1 MVISSSLPPALPPQP
16 AGQLRNSSRTRS
28 PDQQTAEESANPA
41 DDSLG
46 QTSAAPAGQ
55 VADSKLQQAEL
66 AELQKLKN
74 RDREVRAHEL
84 AHMAAGGQY
93 ITSGAQFSFQKG
105 QDGRLYAIGGEV
117 GIDTSKVPGDP
128 RATLLKAQAI
138 MRAALAPA
146 QPSSQD
152 RQVAASA
159 AVMQQQARAELQS
172 QQYQQQ
178 QQDPR
183 QAEQGQSLDLQ
194 A

>member
-1 MVISSSLPPALPPQP
+1 M
-16 AGQLRNSSRTRS
+16 
-28 PDQQTAEESANPA
+28 
-41 DDSLG
+41 
-46 QTSAAPAGQ
+46 
-55 VADSKLQQAEL
+55 

-93 ITSGAQFSFQKG
+93 VTSGAQFSYQKG

-117 GIDTSKVPGDP
+117 GIDTSRVPGDP
-128 RATLLKAQAI
+128 RATLLKAQTV

-152 RQVAASA
+152 RQVAANA

-172 QQYQQQ
+172 
-178 QQDPR
+178 
-183 QAEQGQSLDLQ
+183 LQ
-194 A
+194 ASQALSSSDQKASSGNNGQNIDLRA

>member
-1 MVISSSLPPALPPQP
+1 MVIPSSFPPTLPVQQ
-16 AGQLRNSSRTRS
+16 AGQLHNSTGSRS
-28 PDQQTAEESANPA
+28 ADQQAAEKSSNPT
-41 DDSLG
+41 DDGSKE
-46 QTSAAPAGQ
+46 TSGTRPNQ
-55 VADSKLQQAEL
+55 VEDTQAQQAEL
-66 AELQKLKN
+66 IELQKLKN

-93 ITSGAQFSFQKG
+93 ITSGAQFSYQKG

-159 AVMQQQARAELQS
+159 AVMQQQARAEWQS

-178 QQDPR
+178 EQASQQT
-183 QAEQGQSLDLQ
+183 EQDQSLELQ